1 MDHELQ
7 TEGKGIMK
15 KVIPII
21 ALSLLPLL
29 LAGVAGYS
37 LTGERELETK
47 AELSWVYV
55 SVAECPTARCFDE
68 AIWNAL
74 ENVANVESQLP
85 DHLQTIVVQIRPDE
99 HVAAPVKMTFS
110 RSDLHRLINGDLSP
124 DRFLRELVEF
134 S

>member
-1 MDHELQ
+1 
-7 TEGKGIMK
+7 MK
-15 KVIPII
+15 KVVPII

-37 LTGERELETK
+37 LAGERELPIE

-68 AIWNAL
+68 AIWKAL
-74 ENVANVESQLP
+74 ENVASVEPELP
-85 DHLQTIVVQIRPDE
+85 DRLQTIIVQIRPDE
-99 HVAAPVKMTFS
+99 HVAAPVELTFT
-110 RSDLHRLINGDLSP
+110 RSDLQRLINGGLSP
-124 DRFLRELVEF
+124 DQFLRELVVF